1 MTAAIAVTG
10 FDSVRD
16 QRTAGKLA
24 QVTWDAL
31 VARLSTFA
39 RVKDKKDSKGWAPA
53 VFRDPCT
60 CGKESCQGAGGHRI
74 DDNVLELHA
83 LVFDLDKRS
92 DRTPL
97 DEASA
102 LACLKRLDDL
112 GLRRVVHTTYSH
124 NPDAGTWSL
133 RVVIALSRPV
143 PASEWRRFWRAAVEQ
158 IQIHVEP
165 SCFNPARFW
174 FEPAAPPGRD
184 PWSRSYDGQT
194 LDVDAVL
201 DVAPAPAEPK
211 RTTPKRAPV
220 DRFDIYRFMAE
231 TYPGSRADFSGNLTR
246 WEIECPW
253 EHEHSSSSPRDTMVS
268 LDASGV
274 HGFNCLHDH
283 CQDRGWAEFREYHEP
298 GYKQRAAERESDIA
312 RARARR
318 EARASAEAPRSIPA
332 APGAPQLDLR
342 HAGYGPQGGYRCT
355 DLGNARRFADMHG
368 DRMGYVYAWDRWLT
382 WDGQRWRRDDGGTAT
397 TAAGQVTSAIYA
409 DIARLAA
416 SASVAI
422 NSGAITGETA
432 LDALSKWASDSSKRA
447 RIEAMIALAK
457 AEPEIRKDAAT
468 FDRDPWL
475 LNVSNGTID
484 LREGELRPHRQ
495 SDQLTLL
502 SPVEYD
508 PNATAPEWERF
519 LAEMIPDPDIR
530 YWMQCYLG
538 YAITGLVTEQIFA
551 FWVGTGGNG
560 KNVCADAICAALGE
574 YAMVGAPDLL
584 LEKHGDAHPT
594 ELADIEGKRLIV
606 CSEIEPGRSWAE
618 ARIKQITGDATIKAR
633 RMREDF
639 REFAATGKLVV
650 LANTKPKVRSTDNG
664 LWRRM
669 RLQPWPVSIPP
680 ERRDRQL
687 LQRLR
692 ANELPGILAWLVR
705 GCLAWQQHGLV
716 EPRGIQ
722 IATADYKREEDVLG
736 MWLDDCC
743 HVDPDAWQA
752 TTALYESY
760 TAWCKAE
767 GIERPWTRKSWLQR
781 LTERGGITLA
791 RNGDRTTRGVK
802 GVRLLNE
809 WEKPDNG

>member
-1 MTAAIAVTG
+1 MMVAVTG
-10 FDSVRD
+10 FDDVTD
-16 QRTAGKLA
+16 VRTAGKLA
-24 QVTWDAL
+24 HLEWGALAKRLTEFRVTAE
-31 VARLSTFA
+31 
-39 RVKDKKDSKGWAPA
+39 KKQNTGWSPA

-60 CGKESCQGAGGHRI
+60 CGRGACGGAGGHRI
-74 DDNVLELHA
+74 DANVLELHA
-83 LVFDLDKRS
+83 LVFDLDKKS
-92 DRTPL
+92 DRSPL
-97 DEASA
+97 DEATA
-102 LACLKRLDDL
+102 QACLKRLEDL
-112 GLRRVVHTTYSH
+112 RLGMVVHTTYSH
-124 NPDAGTWSL
+124 NPPAQWCL
-133 RVVIALSRPV
+133 RIVIQLSRPV
-143 PASEWRRFWRAAVEQ
+143 PAAQWERFWRAAVSQ
-158 IQIHVEP
+158 IAIHVEP
-165 SCFNPARFW
+165 SCFNPARYW
-174 FEPAAPPGRD
+174 YAPSAALGAS
-184 PWSRSYDGQT
+184 PWARTLDGAP

-201 DVAPAPAEPK
+201 DVAPAPPEPK
-211 RTTPKRAPV
+211 RTTPKRTPV
-220 DRFDIYRFMAE
+220 DRFDIHRFMAE
-231 TYPGSRADFSGNLTR
+231 TYPGSRADFTGDITR

-253 EHEHSSSSPRDTMVS
+253 EHEHSSSSPRDTMVT
-268 LDASGV
+268 LGADGV
-274 HGFNCLHDH
+274 HGFSCLHDH
-283 CQDRGWAEFREYHEP
+283 CQARHWRDFREHHEP
-298 GYKQRAAERESDIA
+298 GYQQRAAERESDIA

-318 EARASAEAPRSIPA
+318 EARASAEAPRTAPA
-332 APGAPQLDLR
+332 SAPQLELR

-368 DRMGYVYAWDRWLT
+368 DRMGFAFAWDRWLV
-382 WDGQRWRRDDGGTAT
+382 WDGKRWRRDDGGSSVG
-397 TAAGQVTSAIYA
+397 AAGQVTAAIYQ
-409 DIARLAA
+409 DIVRLAS
-416 SASVAI
+416 SASIAI
-422 NSGAITGETA
+422 NSGAVTGETA
-432 LDALSKWASDSSKRA
+432 LDVLGKWANDSSKRA

-457 AEPEIRKDAAT
+457 AEPEIRKDASA

-475 LNVSNGTID
+475 FNVLNGTID
-484 LREGELRPHRQ
+484 LREGDLRPHRQ
-495 SDQLTLL
+495 SDMITML

-508 PNATAPEWERF
+508 PTATAPEWERF
-519 LAEMIPDPDIR
+519 IAEVIPDPDIR

-538 YAITGLVTEQIFA
+538 YAMTGLVSEQIFA

-687 LQRLR
+687 LSRLR
-692 ANELPGILAWLVR
+692 ASELPGILAWLVR
-705 GCLAWQQHGLV
+705 GCIAWQQHGLV

-743 HVDPDAWQA
+743 RLDPETWQA
-752 TTALYESY
+752 TTSLYESY

-767 GIERPWTRKSWLQR
+767 GIERPWTRKSWFAR
-781 LTERGGITLA
+781 LTEREGIEPA
-791 RNGDRTTRGVK
+791 KSSDRKHRGLR
-802 GVRLLNE
+802 GVRLLTE
-809 WEKPDNG
+809 WEKPDNA